1 MAETYGWAGKILRVN
16 LTTGEITTQ
25 DDAKYHKYIG
35 GMGMAY
41 RHKLLFHKQLLQK
54 FKLLFRIAFRQFP
67 GMNAGR
73 IEISLFTCRPDIR
86 SRQAQRIIHR

>member
-41 RHKLLFHKQLLQK
+41 RIMYEEAPMELD
-54 FKLLFRIAFRQFP
+54 P
-67 GMNAGR
+67 YD
-73 IEISLFTCRPDIR
+73 E
-86 SRQAQRIIHR
+86 

>member
-1 MAETYGWAGKILRVN
+1 MAESYGWAGKLLRVN

-41 RHKLLFHKQLLQK
+41 RIMYEEAPMDLDPYDEKAQVIFGVGPLTCLLYTSPSP
-54 FKLLFRIAFRQFP
+54 RDR
-67 GMNAGR
+67 
-73 IEISLFTCRPDIR
+73 TR
-86 SRQAQRIIHR
+86 SRMPSSA

>member
-1 MAETYGWAGKILRVN
+1 MAEYYGWTGKILRVD

-41 RHKLLFHKQLLQK
+41 RIMYEEAPMDLD
-54 FKLLFRIAFRQFP
+54 P
-67 GMNAGR
+67 
-73 IEISLFTCRPDIR
+73 
-86 SRQAQRIIHR
+86 

>member
-41 RHKLLFHKQLLQK
+41 RITE
-54 FKLLFRIAFRQFP
+54 R
-67 GMNAGR
+67 
-73 IEISLFTCRPDIR
+73 R
-86 SRQAQRIIHR
+86 SRERPHSGQIRMRSSLCRR

>member
-41 RHKLLFHKQLLQK
+41 RIMYEEAPMELDPYDEKALVIFGATS
-54 FKLLFRIAFRQFP
+54 FRWNVRRTASLSRRTSSTVPFP
-67 GMNAGR
+67 
-73 IEISLFTCRPDIR
+73 
-86 SRQAQRIIHR
+86 SR

>member
-1 MAETYGWAGKILRVN
+1 MAEYYGWAGKILRID

-41 RHKLLFHKQLLQK
+41 RIMYEEAPMDLDPYDEKAFNKDNGKVSNGLINRRASEWNIFSKNIYK
-54 FKLLFRIAFRQFP
+54 RI
-67 GMNAGR
+67 
-73 IEISLFTCRPDIR
+73 
-86 SRQAQRIIHR
+86 